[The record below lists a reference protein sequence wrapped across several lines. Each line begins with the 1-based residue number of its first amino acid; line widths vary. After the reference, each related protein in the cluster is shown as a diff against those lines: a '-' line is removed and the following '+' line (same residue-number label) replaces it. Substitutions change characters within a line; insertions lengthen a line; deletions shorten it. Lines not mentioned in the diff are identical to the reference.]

1 MRRRRTR
8 DVPMLLGVAM
18 SKQDAQSFL
27 RKLANDDSFRR
38 RLRNDPAGTL
48 NRAGVMIPEDLLPE
62 EIHLPSKDEMKKFL
76 ATGVSWRCE
85 GPAFSWC
92 ISWALLYAIAAR
104 AKPGRRTAS
113 S

>member
-1 MRRRRTR
+1 MARRRPR

-18 SKQDAQSFL
+18 SKRDAQSFL
-27 RKLANDDSFRR
+27 RKVANDDSFRR

-48 NRAGVMIPEDLLPE
+48 NRAGVMIPEELLPE
-62 EIHLPSKDEMKKFL
+62 KIHLPTKDEMKKFL
-76 ATGVSWRCE
+76 ATGVSWRCP

-104 AKPGRRTAS
+104 AKPGRTARS
-113 S
+113 